1 MPLQGEPNLGF
12 AEVHQGV
19 PKLAAVNAVLRHSR
33 PKTTGRS
40 IRPRW
45 RTLRLRMTDGC
56 SGQVLGFK
64 TLATKAPISFIESP
78 NHLESVVYIAEIRI
92 ENFRSFGAGEQAF
105 KLTLQPGLTAFVGEN
120 DAGKTTVIDALR
132 YVLGTRD
139 QEQLRVDETDF
150 HRSASGN
157 LVEQMTI
164 RLVFRGLTAA
174 DRGAFAEF
182 LTYETVQGARQA
194 CFVLSWTAK
203 RPVNGSRRAW
213 SPEWRTGA
221 KGDGPMLDFGA
232 RSLLTATYLRPLRDA
247 ERAMSA
253 GRGSRLSQ
261 ILQHTKEIRDTGTAF
276 DRSLSPGPDPTTLSV
291 LGLGD
296 FANHLFRESLGI
308 KMAGDKLND
317 EYLKPLSFARDVL
330 RARIE
335 VSGSRD
341 DATRLRQLL
350 EKLDLTLSASTGSD
364 SAHTRGLGSNNLLF
378 MACELLLLAAESDGF
393 PLLLIEEPEAHLH
406 PQRQLRLMAFLQA
419 QAAKVRADGQ
429 SIQILVTTHSPSIA
443 SDLHLDNLVL
453 VEQGRAFPLRKGMTH
468 LDASD
473 YRFLERFL
481 DSTKSNLFF
490 ARGVMVVEG
499 DAENILLPVLARL
512 LDRDFSEYG
521 VSVVN
526 VGGVGLG
533 RYARIFMRSDAKVD
547 GEISTPVACVT
558 DLDVMPDCAPVI
570 IGKIKPGE
578 AIPVRP
584 PSRRQWRIK
593 SEFTPI
599 QLEERRQQR
608 IDKASGQNV
617 RTFVAGEWTLEYD
630 LAFSGLAEE
639 VWQAAVLALA
649 DDRIQS
655 ASVTRDAAIAERSA
669 DFATFVGVDKEV
681 LASHVYALFEAEGAS
696 KAIGAQYLAEL
707 LETACAKGDLDS
719 RQLLARLPDYVIDA
733 IGHVTSPLVKAAL
746 APAGSVTGTVVPA

>member
-1 MPLQGEPNLGF
+1 M
-12 AEVHQGV
+12 
-19 PKLAAVNAVLRHSR
+19 
-33 PKTTGRS
+33 
-40 IRPRW
+40 
-45 RTLRLRMTDGC
+45 
-56 SGQVLGFK
+56 
-64 TLATKAPISFIESP
+64 
-78 NHLESVVYIAEIRI
+78 YIAEIRI
-92 ENFRSFGAGEQAF
+92 ENFRSFGAGEHAF
-105 KLTLQPGLTAFVGEN
+105 TLTLQPGLTALVGEN
-120 DAGKTTVIDALR
+120 DAGKTTVVDALR

-139 QEQLRVDETDF
+139 QEQLRIDEVDF
-150 HRSASGN
+150 YRSASGDTA
-157 LVEQMTI
+157 EQITI
-164 RLVFRGLTAA
+164 RLVFRGLTTA
-174 DRGAFAEF
+174 DKGAFAEF
-182 LTYETVQGARQA
+182 LTYETAQGTLQT
-194 CFVLSWTAK
+194 CLVLAWTAK
-203 RPVNGSRRAW
+203 RPVNGSRRAS

-221 KGDGPMLDFGA
+221 KGDGPLLDFGA

-261 ILQHTKEIRDTGTAF
+261 ILQHTKEIRDTGVGF
-276 DRSLSPGPDPTTLSV
+276 DRTQTPAPDPTTLSV

-308 KMAGDKLND
+308 KKAGEKLND
-317 EYLKPLSFARDVL
+317 EYLKPLSFAKDVL

-350 EKLDLTLSASTGSD
+350 EKLDLTLSASASDD

-419 QAAKVRADGQ
+419 QAEQERADGQ
-429 SIQILVTTHSPSIA
+429 RIQIIVTTHSPNIA

-453 VEQGRAFPLRKGMTH
+453 VEQGRAFPLRKGMTE
-468 LDASD
+468 LDDSD

-481 DSTKSNLFF
+481 DATKSNLFF
-490 ARGVMVVEG
+490 ARGVMIVEG

-512 LDRDFSEYG
+512 LDRDFSKYG

-533 RYARIFMRSDAKVD
+533 RYARIFMRSDAKAD

-558 DLDVMPDCAPVI
+558 DLDVMPDCAPMIV
-570 IGKIKPGE
+570 GKIKPGE
-578 AIPVRP
+578 TIPMRP
-584 PSRRQWRIK
+584 PSKRQWRVR
-593 SEFTPI
+593 SEFSPT
-599 QLEERRQQR
+599 QLQERRQHR

-630 LAFSGLAEE
+630 LAFWGLAQE

-655 ASVTRDAAIAERSA
+655 AKVTRDAAVAERAAEYSSIA
-669 DFATFVGVDKEV
+669 GADKEV

-707 LETACAKGDLDS
+707 LEAARAKGELDVG
-719 RQLLARLPDYVIDA
+719 QLAARLPAYVIDA
-733 IGHVTSPLVKAAL
+733 IGHVTTPLVKTAKASVGSAA
-746 APAGSVTGTVVPA
+746 AAERPM